1 MANFLNS
8 YCETRLDDIED
19 FDFMS
24 DSDLNSLLGDGRY
37 PGMLHSDLSAR
48 LLMDMVRDVCFV
60 LAARIF
66 LCWQVVDVYYQIFK
80 WKQLVVSSF
89 VFDLVVHGCNF
100 VSDMVPGALR

>member
-24 DSDLNSLLGDGRY
+24 DSDLNSLLDDGRY

-48 LLMDMVRDVCFV
+48 LLMDMVPGVCFV
-60 LAARIF
+60 LAA
-66 LCWQVVDVYYQIFK
+66 CTVYVGRLLMCIIRY
-80 WKQLVVSSF
+80 
-89 VFDLVVHGCNF
+89 
-100 VSDMVPGALR
+100 MYY